1 MICTSVIRHNTSA
14 FSSRALLI
22 HKRDEK
28 WCFCINYTV
37 LNTTTIKDKF
47 SITVVEELLDE
58 LRSARFLTKLDL
70 LPGYHQVLMHPDE
83 VDKTAFRTHKG
94 FLSS

>member
-1 MICTSVIRHNTSA
+1 
-14 FSSRALLI
+14 
-22 HKRDEK
+22 
-28 WCFCINYTV
+28 
-37 LNTTTIKDKF
+37 
-47 SITVVEELLDE
+47 VVEELLDE